1 MIYLSETKFV
11 EDFDGLVGWLS
22 YFGYWYATQG
32 YRVKNLDIVLKSLE
46 EASGVVLNEISYLLK
61 YSPRYRF
68 ILKAIAKGYTRWSEI
83 YRFLLLNGAKIG
95 RPRYNVL

>member
-46 EASGVVLNEISYLLK
+46 EASGVVLNEISHLLK
-61 YSPRYRF
+61 YSPRYRV
-68 ILKAIAKGYTRWSEI
+68 ILR
-83 YRFLLLNGAKIG
+83 LLQRDIHVGVKYIDF
-95 RPRYNVL
+95 YF

>member
-32 YRVKNLDIVLKSLE
+32 YRVKNLDIVLKIFGGGFRSRFKR
-46 EASGVVLNEISYLLK
+46 NFIS
-61 YSPRYRF
+61 
-68 ILKAIAKGYTRWSEI
+68 T
-83 YRFLLLNGAKIG
+83 
-95 RPRYNVL
+95 